1 MGTKLQIE
9 LARGA
14 DRAPLAKELAA
25 RGLDVH
31 EPRNPCRLAVEGASA
46 EELEHLLEG
55 WVPPD
60 EATLVPV
67 AVSRSLIAL
76 RPPAG

>member
-1 MGTKLQIE
+1 MARTLEIE

-14 DRAPLAKELAA
+14 DRAPLAEELSSH
-25 RGLDVH
+25 GLEVH
-31 EPRNPCRLAVEGASA
+31 DRKDPCRLAVDGASA

-60 EATLVPV
+60 EATLVAV
-67 AVSRSLIAL
+67 AVTKRRFAL
-76 RPPAG
+76 RPAAG

>member
-1 MGTKLQIE
+1 MPAKLRIE
-9 LARGA
+9 LSRGV
-14 DRAPLAKELAA
+14 DREPLAEELATH
-25 RGLDVH
+25 GLRVH
-31 EPRNPCRLAVEGASA
+31 EPRNPCRLAVEGTST
-46 EELEHLLEG
+46 EELGRLLEG

-67 AVSRSLIAL
+67 LLSSRSIAL